1 MEQLPQIWTLDSLDW
16 NSKAFFQIA
25 AASSLSYLIMGMT
38 LTNRSSLKC
47 SLLALRSMRREKLSI
62 LTNIIG
68 FYLSKLFLF
77 WEHIGR
83 FGQTVIASLHYNLPS
98 CQLLSC
104 LWRGKIWVGEQKV
117 WLCCGTSVCW
127 EKIRE
132 ISLISETDLRFSQ
145 EFYRPKFIFKNIYA
159 DKTIGLNFGRIAR
172 PHEVIGA

>member
-77 WEHIGR
+77 
-83 FGQTVIASLHYNLPS
+83 
-98 CQLLSC
+98 
-104 LWRGKIWVGEQKV
+104 
-117 WLCCGTSVCW
+117 
-127 EKIRE
+127 
-132 ISLISETDLRFSQ
+132 
-145 EFYRPKFIFKNIYA
+145 
-159 DKTIGLNFGRIAR
+159 
-172 PHEVIGA
+172 